1 MLADDQAHYVIS
13 KLSTVQTRVSTKGAT
28 KLQLNVNMYIV
39 PTYS

>member
-13 KLSTVQTRVSTKGAT
+13 KLSTIQTRVSTKGAT
-28 KLQLNVNMYIV
+28 YKITTECKSV